1 MDKSN
6 DHIVHPLARCEMLQI
21 WLPQHRSRTTLRFEH
36 LTQAIMCAADDT
48 IEPSFVAETSDGKRV
63 RVIDGDGVVHQCRDF
78 DGMYA
83 AVMKIQIEHF
93 GLERELRD
101 GDIVYSTLELRD

>member
-1 MDKSN
+1 
-6 DHIVHPLARCEMLQI
+6 
-21 WLPQHRSRTTLRFEH
+21 
-36 LTQAIMCAADDT
+36 MCAADDT

-83 AVMKIQIEHF
+83 AVMKTQIEPF

-101 GDIVYSTLELRD
+101 GDTVHSTLELRD